1 MIKQRK
7 RESISS
13 IDNNICSP
21 NRNDF
26 NEQDEEKQKYQ
37 DSFMNGD
44 CHMKAQDSPLNK
56 QNGINFGQ

>member
-1 MIKQRK
+1 MINKKQKK

-26 NEQDEEKQKYQ
+26 NEHDEYK
-37 DSFMNGD
+37 
-44 CHMKAQDSPLNK
+44 
-56 QNGINFGQ
+56 